1 MRLIDINRLR
11 RWVVAF
17 AIAVTL
23 PCVAMPA
30 MAQRAVP
37 PGLGDTFKDTSMI
50 KPPAGAKVA
59 IYEFMDLECP
69 ACAHA
74 YPIIHAAAAH
84 FNIPLVQRDYPL
96 GGHIWSLDAAIWARY
111 LQDKVSPATGEEYR
125 GAVFAAQLGIN
136 SKDDLLSFTRHFF
149 QSHGL
154 QLPFVPDP
162 TEQLA
167 REVQADKA
175 LGDKLGLIHTP
186 TLFVCTQRGWTQV
199 TEVSL
204 LYQTISEV
212 EAQAAAD
219 APEKPAG
226 PKKTAAP
233 AKKSQ

>member
-1 MRLIDINRLR
+1 
-11 RWVVAF
+11 
-17 AIAVTL
+17 
-23 PCVAMPA
+23 

-37 PGLGDTFKDTSMI
+37 PGSGDTFKDTSMI
-50 KPPAGAKVA
+50 KPPGGVKVA

-74 YPIIHAAAAH
+74 YPIVHAAAAH
-84 FNIPLVQRDYPL
+84 FNIPLVQRDFPL
-96 GGHIWSLDAAIWARY
+96 PGHIWSLDAAIWARY

-125 GAVFAAQLGIN
+125 GAVFAAQFGIN

-199 TEVSL
+199 TDVTK

-212 EAQAAAD
+212 EAQATAD
-219 APEKPAG
+219 APEKPTGA
-226 PKKTAAP
+226 KKTAAP

>member
-1 MRLIDINRLR
+1 
-11 RWVVAF
+11 
-17 AIAVTL
+17 
-23 PCVAMPA
+23 
-30 MAQRAVP
+30 
-37 PGLGDTFKDTSMI
+37 MI

-74 YPIIHAAAAH
+74 YPIVHAAAAH
-84 FNIPLVQRDYPL
+84 FNIPLVQRDFPL

-111 LQDKVSPATGEEYR
+111 LQDKASPATGEEYR

-162 TEQLA
+162 TGQLA

-175 LGDKLGLIHTP
+175 LGDKMGLQHTP
-186 TLFVCTQRGWTQV
+186 TLFVTTQHGWTQV
-199 TEVSL
+199 IDVSL
-204 LYQTISEV
+204 LYQTISE
-212 EAQAAAD
+212 AQAQTAAE
-219 APEKPAG
+219 APEKPAA

-233 AKKSQ
+233 VKKSQ

>member
-1 MRLIDINRLR
+1 MRLIDRNCLR
-11 RWVVAF
+11 KWVVAF

-23 PCVAMPA
+23 PCIAVPA

-37 PGLGDTFKDTSMI
+37 PGTGDTFKDTSMI
-50 KPPAGAKVA
+50 TPPAGAKVA

-74 YPIIHAAAAH
+74 YPIVHAAAAH
-84 FNIPLVQRDYPL
+84 FNIPLVQRDFPL
-96 GGHIWSLDAAIWARY
+96 SGHIWSLDAAIWARY
-111 LQDKVSPATGEEYR
+111 LQDKVSPAIGEEYR

-136 SKDDLLSFTRHFF
+136 SKDDLLYFTRHFF

-162 TEQLA
+162 TGQLA

-175 LGDKLGLIHTP
+175 LGDKLGLQHTP

-199 TEVSL
+199 TDVTK

-212 EAQAAAD
+212 EVQAAAD
-219 APEKPAG
+219 ASEKPAG

>member
-1 MRLIDINRLR
+1 MRLIDRNCLR
-11 RWVVAF
+11 KWVVAF

-23 PCVAMPA
+23 PCIAVPA

-37 PGLGDTFKDTSMI
+37 PGTGDTFKDTSMI

-74 YPIIHAAAAH
+74 YPIVHAAAAH
-84 FNIPLVQRDYPL
+84 FNIPLVQRDFPL
-96 GGHIWSLDAAIWARY
+96 SGHIWSLDAAIWARY
-111 LQDKVSPATGEEYR
+111 LQDKVSPAIGEEYR

-136 SKDDLLSFTRHFF
+136 SKDDLLYFTRHFF

-162 TEQLA
+162 TGQLA

-175 LGDKLGLIHTP
+175 LGDKLGLQHTP
-186 TLFVCTQRGWTQV
+186 TLFVCTQHGWTQI
-199 TEVSL
+199 TDVSK

-212 EAQAAAD
+212 EVQAAAD
-219 APEKPAG
+219 ASEKPAG

>member
-1 MRLIDINRLR
+1 MNRLQT
-11 RWVVAF
+11 WVVAF

-23 PCVAMPA
+23 PSISLSA
-30 MAQRAVP
+30 MAQQAVP
-37 PGLGDTFKDTSMI
+37 PGTGDTFKDTSMI
-50 KPPAGAKVA
+50 KPPAGARVA

-74 YPIIHAAAAH
+74 YPIVHAAAAH
-84 FNIPLVQRDYPL
+84 FNIPLVQRDFPL
-96 GGHIWSLDAAIWARY
+96 SGHIWSFDAAIWARY
-111 LQDKVSPATGEEYR
+111 LQDKVSPAIGEQYR

-136 SKDDLLSFTRHFF
+136 SKDDLLSFTRNFF
-149 QSHGL
+149 QSHGQ

-162 TEQLA
+162 TGQLT

-175 LGDKLGLIHTP
+175 LGEKMGLQHTP
-186 TLFVCTQRGWTQV
+186 TLFVCTQHEWTQV
-199 TEVSL
+199 TNVSM

-212 EAQAAAD
+212 EAQAAAE

-226 PKKTAAP
+226 LKKASVS

>member
-23 PCVAMPA
+23 PCVAVPA
-30 MAQRAVP
+30 MAQRAVGGQVDP
-37 PGLGDTFKDTSMI
+37 FKDTSMI

-74 YPIIHAAAAH
+74 YPIVHAAAAH
-84 FNIPLVQRDYPL
+84 FNIPLIQRDFPL

-111 LQDKVSPATGEEYR
+111 LQDKVSPAIGEEYR

-136 SKDDLLSFTRHFF
+136 SKDDLLSFTRSFF
-149 QSHGL
+149 QKHGQ

-162 TEQLA
+162 TGQLA

-175 LGDKLGLIHTP
+175 LGEKLGVIHTP

-199 TEVSL
+199 IDPSM
-204 LYQTISEV
+204 LYQTISGA

-219 APEKPAG
+219 ASEKPAG
-226 PKKTAAP
+226 PKKTTVA

>member
-1 MRLIDINRLR
+1 
-11 RWVVAF
+11 V
-17 AIAVTL
+17 
-23 PCVAMPA
+23 
-30 MAQRAVP
+30 AQRAVP
-37 PGLGDTFKDTSMI
+37 PGSGDAFKDTSMI
-50 KPPAGAKVA
+50 KPPAGANVA

-69 ACAHA
+69 ACARA
-74 YPIIHAAAAH
+74 YPIVHGAAAH
-84 FNIPLVQRDYPL
+84 FNIPLVQRDFPL

-162 TEQLA
+162 TGQLA
-167 REVQADKA
+167 REVQADRA
-175 LGDKLGLIHTP
+175 LGDKLGLQHTP

-199 TEVSL
+199 TDVSK

-219 APEKPAG
+219 ASEKPAG
-226 PKKTAAP
+226 PKKTAVA

>member
-1 MRLIDINRLR
+1 MRLIDRNRLR
-11 RWVVAF
+11 KWVVAF

-23 PCVAMPA
+23 PCIAVPA

-37 PGLGDTFKDTSMI
+37 PGTGDTFKDTSMI

-74 YPIIHAAAAH
+74 YPIVHAAAAH
-84 FNIPLVQRDYPL
+84 FNIPLVQRDFPL
-96 GGHIWSLDAAIWARY
+96 SGHIWSLDAAIWARY
-111 LQDKVSPATGEEYR
+111 LQDKVSPAIGEEYR

-136 SKDDLLSFTRHFF
+136 SKDDLLYFTRHFF

-162 TEQLA
+162 TGQLA

-175 LGDKLGLIHTP
+175 LGDKLGLQHTP

-199 TEVSL
+199 TDVTK

-212 EAQAAAD
+212 EVQAAAD
-219 APEKPAG
+219 ASEKPAG

>member
-23 PCVAMPA
+23 PCVAVPA
-30 MAQRAVP
+30 MAQRAVGGQVDP
-37 PGLGDTFKDTSMI
+37 FKDTSMI

-69 ACAHA
+69 ACARA
-74 YPIIHAAAAH
+74 YPIVHAAAAH
-84 FNIPLVQRDYPL
+84 FNIPLVQRDFPL
-96 GGHIWSLDAAIWARY
+96 AGHIWSLDAAIWARY

-162 TEQLA
+162 TGQLA

-175 LGDKLGLIHTP
+175 LGDKLGLQHTP

-204 LYQTISEV
+204 LYQTISGV

-226 PKKTAAP
+226 PKKTATP